1 MTSKPKVESKLV
13 NKSVEKKRFS
23 LRLSTDLYNK
33 IEALAVKENRSVANY
48 IETVLLEKIIYTE

>member
-23 LRLSTDLYNK
+23 LRLSIDLYNK

-48 IETVLLEKIIYTE
+48 IETVLLEKII